1 MSQLLWELDII
12 RLFVAEIK
20 LITEKGKKKKKT
32 LSGLLINPIGKQNL
46 I

>member
-20 LITEKGKKKKKT
+20 LITEKRKKKKT

>member
-20 LITEKGKKKKKT
+20 LITEKGKKKT

>member
-20 LITEKGKKKKKT
+20 LITEKGKKKKT